1 VKITIARVIDQLA
14 YRSKALTAAASALII
29 TAAVV
34 ADKQVTGEELIALI
48 SAWAA
53 VFGVHQ
59 VENAPKP

>member
-14 YRSKALTAAASALII
+14 YRSKALTAAASALIV